1 MKPAWSRLSPHVS
14 QAIGFALSGA
24 AMLVAAGP
32 ADAQRAVGL
41 SFQETPTY
49 GRIIAKWTDGDE
61 KAPVV
66 TASIESQVL
75 VIRFDQKIE
84 VDVDA
89 LSRGLPGWAAVARVG
104 GDGQTIRVGLR
115 QAAKARVSTSVDL
128 AAIDLVAEGQAASPP
143 ALVSPLVK
151 KKAAETEAKRVAA
164 LPPPPPGGEIEI
176 RSSHREG
183 SSRVALYW
191 PGKTTF
197 KVVSEAPGEMTA
209 LFSRRADADLAYL
222 KIDPPKNLASF
233 EGANTDRGYQVK
245 IRSKDQ
251 LPIRLFMDGDTAT
264 FDISEPSAVEPEP
277 APAAKPV
284 ASTKPPAT
292 PAAKAVE
299 TKTAAPAEAKPAA
312 SKAGGGGPI
321 ALGPSRPDA
330 KPAAP
335 TPGATNAPAA
345 STAVIGGPA
354 RQTELIRGWR
364 DPAPRNGIV
373 EVQAKAV
380 GGGLEL
386 QVAFP
391 EQAAA
396 AVFQRGS
403 VVWAVFAAGADL
415 KVDPASLPSGYR
427 ARTMKSGKGTM
438 LRLETP
444 KGVRAFAEAEGG
456 VWKIRMGATADR
468 AQRFLKPERRRGED
482 GKAQIETMLPGA
494 AGIVWLEDPVVGDQ
508 IAAIVAYG
516 PSSASPTPFDFVEA
530 SLPATAHGLAIS
542 PKSDDAIVRLA
553 GERVLVSLNQT
564 MQGADSGPDVESSMR
579 RTAASPGFIDF
590 AGWGGKSG
598 KAWYDERERLE
609 HSVERADLSTAQ
621 GAVAMMDLARFLI
634 GHELGMEAAGL
645 LDIAGKSR
653 PELEQDAEFLAL
665 RGAASVLAHR
675 MTDAEKSLSAGPLRS
690 DPSAA
695 LWRGLAAARRDDWER
710 ATDYFRQSGAEMYSY
725 TPEWSARFAAAW
737 AEAAL
742 KTNDFDTARRKADEA
757 ISGGKGK
764 GEDAER
770 ARLVLASVKAAIS
783 GPAAAYDD
791 LARLSASKWEAV
803 AVLAELKRLEAAAP
817 AGKLTQEQAANE
829 LEALR
834 YRWRGDG
841 VEMATVGILSDQYMG
856 AGRFREALQLAQ
868 GAALRDASAPGARE
882 LRIRLTE
889 YFRRLYL
896 KGEADRLDP
905 IQSLALFYEFADLT
919 PVGADGDLMVR
930 RLAQRL
936 VSFDLL
942 GPAAQLLQHQVDN
955 RMRGP
960 SRATLAIDLA
970 TIYLLDKRADRALAV
985 LNSTRLPGLPKE
997 VTLQRR
1003 TLEAAAYRD
1012 LGRFDHTVELM
1023 EGVDDPDA
1031 RLLLAD
1037 AYMRDRKWAEAGRAW
1052 LEMLPPAGKALPQHR
1067 DAALKAAISAR
1078 MAKDGGMIAV
1088 ARTYSPLFSED
1099 NQKASF
1105 DLITSQG
1112 DVSGAA
1118 LSEAVRVLG
1127 DASRVDAFAASMMKK
1142 LQSDK
1147 PAGTAAAAPAAAPP
1161 AAAPPPGSG

>member
-1 MKPAWSRLSPHVS
+1 MKPVWSRLSPHVS
-14 QAIGFALSGA
+14 QAIGVALSGA
-24 AMLVAAGP
+24 AMLAAAGP
-32 ADAQRAVGL
+32 AYAQRAVGL

-61 KAPVV
+61 KAPVISA
-66 TASIESQVL
+66 TIDSQVL

-84 VDVDA
+84 VDVEA

-143 ALVSPLVK
+143 PLVSPLVK

-164 LPPPPPGGEIEI
+164 LPPPPPGGEIDV

-233 EGANTDRGYQVK
+233 EGVNTDRGYQVK

-264 FDISEPSAVEPEP
+264 FDISEPSAAEPEAP
-277 APAAKPV
+277 PAPKPAAAKTPAAPAAKV
-284 ASTKPPAT
+284 
-292 PAAKAVE
+292 VE
-299 TKTAAPAEAKPAA
+299 TKGAAPAEAKPVAA
-312 SKAGGGGPI
+312 RPTDAGPI
-321 ALGPSRPDA
+321 ALGPSRPDS
-330 KPAAP
+330 KAP
-335 TPGATNAPAA
+335 TPGPAA
-345 STAVIGGPA
+345 AATPAVSTAAIGGAA

-373 EVQAKAV
+373 EVQAKPV

-427 ARTMKSGKGTM
+427 ARTMRSGKAAM
-438 LRLETP
+438 LRIETP
-444 KGVRAFAEAEGG
+444 KGVRAFAEADGG
-456 VWKIRMGATADR
+456 VWKVRIGPTADR

-494 AGIVWLEDPVVGDQ
+494 AGIVWMEDPVVGDQ

-564 MQGADSGPDVESSMR
+564 MPASDTGADPESSLR
-579 RTAASPGFIDF
+579 RTAANPGFIDF

-609 HSVERADLSTAQ
+609 HAVERANLSTAQ

-645 LDIAGKSR
+645 LDIAGQSR

-665 RGAASVLAHR
+665 RGAANVLAHR
-675 MTDAEKSLSAGPLRS
+675 MTEAEKSLSAGPLRS

-725 TPEWSARFAAAW
+725 TPDWSARFAAAW

-742 KTNDFDTARRKADEA
+742 NTNDFDTARRKADEA
-757 ISGGKGK
+757 ISGAKGK

-770 ARLVLASVKAAIS
+770 ARLVLASVKAAVS

-791 LARLSASKWEAV
+791 LSKLSASKWESV
-803 AVLAELKRLEAAAP
+803 AVRAELKRLEAAAP
-817 AGKLTQEQAANE
+817 AGKLTQDQAANE

-841 VEMATVGILSDQYMG
+841 VEMATVGILSEQYMG
-856 AGRFREALQLAQ
+856 VGRFREALQLAQ
-868 GAALRDASAPGARE
+868 GAALRDAAAPGARE

-985 LNSTRLPGLPKE
+985 LNSTRLPGLPKD

-1037 AYMRDRKWAEAGRAW
+1037 AYMRDRKWTEAARAW

-1142 LQSDK
+1142 LQSDQ
-1147 PAGTAAAAPAAAPP
+1147 PAGTAAAAPPAAP